1 MFGGK
6 TEKQGSSAGN
16 AQPTNVSNSIVEGT
30 EIRGDIKASND
41 IRIDGI
47 LVGKLECNGRVII
60 GAQGKIEGEIHC
72 ANAII
77 EGSFKGN
84 ITVKELLAIK
94 ETGSVTGDIL
104 TEKILIQ
111 TGANFN
117 GKCTM
122 GGQKITSLVQEAS

>member
-6 TEKQGSSAGN
+6 TEKQGN
-16 AQPTNVSNSIVEGT
+16 AASNSQPTNVSNSIVEGT
-30 EIRGDIKASND
+30 EIRGDIKATND
-41 IRIDGI
+41 IRIDGV

-60 GAQGKIEGEIHC
+60 GAQGKIEGEIQC

-94 ETGSVTGDIL
+94 ETGSVIGDIS

-111 TGANFN
+111 TGATFN

-122 GGQKITSLVQEAS
+122 GGLKVSSLVQEPS